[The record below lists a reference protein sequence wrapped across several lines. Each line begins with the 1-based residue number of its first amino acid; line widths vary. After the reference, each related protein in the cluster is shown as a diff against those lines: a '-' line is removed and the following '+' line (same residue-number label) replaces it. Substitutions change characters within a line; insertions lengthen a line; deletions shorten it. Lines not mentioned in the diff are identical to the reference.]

1 MVGAG
6 SLAEMRA
13 GWRWVQTRT
22 GTNEG
27 LEASNIFV
35 RRELR
40 DDGNHLCCDFYF
52 VREHICVK

>member
-13 GWRWVQTRT
+13 GWRLVQLRT
-22 GTNEG
+22 STNEG
-27 LEASNIFV
+27 LETSNIFV

-40 DDGNHLCCDFYF
+40 DDGNHRCDFYF
-52 VREHICVK
+52 VREHMCVR